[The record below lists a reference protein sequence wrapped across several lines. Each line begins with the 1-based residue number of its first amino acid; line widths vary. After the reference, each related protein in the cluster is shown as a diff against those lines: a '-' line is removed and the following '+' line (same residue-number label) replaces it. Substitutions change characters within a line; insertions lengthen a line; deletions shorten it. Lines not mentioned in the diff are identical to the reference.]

1 MSTWANASASYANGV
16 CALSVA
22 GTQIDFDVIRE
33 GHRVLVEVG
42 DAGGLRIEIRQAEDE
57 V

>member
-1 MSTWANASASYANGV
+1 VLPNWLGRVSFRK
-16 CALSVA
+16 LRVA

-33 GHRVLVEVG
+33 GHRLLVEVG